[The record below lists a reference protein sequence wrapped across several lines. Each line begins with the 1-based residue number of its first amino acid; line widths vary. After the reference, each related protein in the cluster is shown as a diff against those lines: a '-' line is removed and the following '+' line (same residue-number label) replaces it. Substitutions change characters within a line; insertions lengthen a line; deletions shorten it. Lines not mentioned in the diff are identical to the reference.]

1 MAKLE
6 DILITD
12 GDKLLSRLCS
22 GKSCEDVAPLLE
34 GYASVFLVYDAAVET
49 YAGRIS
55 SLPGVRSAYAVT
67 ADEGHKDI
75 STVMDICR
83 WLMENGADR
92 FSLLLAMGGGITT
105 DMAGFAAAIF
115 KRGMD
120 CAFIPTTLLSQVDAA
135 IGGKNGVNFM
145 HLKNMLGVIRQ
156 PVFTFECPEVL
167 ETLPYGEFVGGSA
180 EMIKTFIIENR
191 NSNYATA
198 VRVLSEIYASED
210 RSRAIRERRELLLNL
225 IHEAARVKAGI
236 VSRDQFERGERRKLN
251 LGHTFAHAI
260 EKRSGY
266 GISHGEA
273 VSMGMVMAAG
283 LSDRLGLTDGHAEER
298 LKEDLDACGLPVAC
312 PYPAEE
318 LCEAMEKDK
327 KAENGSLHFV
337 LMKGIGEVVTKNMK
351 ANEIL

>member
-1 MAKLE
+1 
-6 DILITD
+6 
-12 GDKLLSRLCS
+12 
-22 GKSCEDVAPLLE
+22 
-34 GYASVFLVYDAAVET
+34 
-49 YAGRIS
+49 
-55 SLPGVRSAYAVT
+55 
-67 ADEGHKDI
+67 
-75 STVMDICR
+75 
-83 WLMENGADR
+83 
-92 FSLLLAMGGGITT
+92 
-105 DMAGFAAAIF
+105 
-115 KRGMD
+115 
-120 CAFIPTTLLSQVDAA
+120 
-135 IGGKNGVNFM
+135 
-145 HLKNMLGVIRQ
+145 
-156 PVFTFECPEVL
+156 
-167 ETLPYGEFVGGSA
+167 
-180 EMIKTFIIENR
+180 MIKTFIIENR

-198 VRVLSEIYASED
+198 VRVLSESNASGD
-210 RSRAIRERRELLLNL
+210 RASAIRERRDLLLHL

-298 LKEDLDACGLPVAC
+298 LKEDLNACGLPVAC

-337 LMKGIGEVVTKNMK
+337 LLKGIGEVVTKNMK

>member
-1 MAKLE
+1 
-6 DILITD
+6 
-12 GDKLLSRLCS
+12 
-22 GKSCEDVAPLLE
+22 
-34 GYASVFLVYDAAVET
+34 
-49 YAGRIS
+49 
-55 SLPGVRSAYAVT
+55 
-67 ADEGHKDI
+67 
-75 STVMDICR
+75 
-83 WLMENGADR
+83 
-92 FSLLLAMGGGITT
+92 
-105 DMAGFAAAIF
+105 
-115 KRGMD
+115 
-120 CAFIPTTLLSQVDAA
+120 
-135 IGGKNGVNFM
+135 
-145 HLKNMLGVIRQ
+145 
-156 PVFTFECPEVL
+156 
-167 ETLPYGEFVGGSA
+167 
-180 EMIKTFIIENR
+180 MIKTFIIENR

-236 VSRDQFERGERRKLN
+236 VSRDQFERSERRKLN

-337 LMKGIGEVVTKNMK
+337 LLKGIGEVVTINMK

>member
-1 MAKLE
+1 MEKLE

-12 GDKLLSRLCS
+12 GDKLLSRLHPGGC
-22 GKSCEDVAPLLE
+22 CEELAPLLE
-34 GYASVFLVYDAAVET
+34 GYNSVFLVYDEAVEA
-49 YAGRIS
+49 YARRIS
-55 SLPGVRSAYAVT
+55 ALPGVRSTYAIT
-67 ADEGHKDI
+67 ADEDHKDI

-92 FSLLLAMGGGITT
+92 FSMLLAMGGGITT

-135 IGGKNGVNFM
+135 IGGKNGVNFLG
-145 HLKNMLGVIRQ
+145 LKNMLGVIRQ

-167 ETLPYGEFVGGSA
+167 ESLPYGEFVGGSA

-191 NSNYATA
+191 NCNYECA
-198 VRVLSEIYASED
+198 VRVLSEINSSGDRAS
-210 RSRAIRERRELLLNL
+210 AIRERRDLLLYL
-225 IHEAARVKAGI
+225 IHEAAGVKAGI

-283 LSDRLGLTDGHAEER
+283 LSDRLGLTDGHAEAR
-298 LKEDLDACGLPVAC
+298 LRTDLRACGLPVDC
-312 PYPAEE
+312 PYPASE